1 MNFEDKEIMEFFDET
16 EIGDVDNIPFIRG
29 FKGEQGDKGDKGE
42 KGDKGD
48 KGDKGEKGDKGD
60 KGDKGEQGEKGATY
74 DDNTIKKDISDIQK
88 EQTTQN
94 NSIANKVD
102 KVEGKALSSN
112 DYTNEDKAKL
122 AGLSNYDDSGIKKD
136 ISDIKQEQT
145 TQNNSIANKA
155 EKSYVDEKTKIV
167 RTSHRQQHKHN
178 R

>member
-48 KGDKGEKGDKGD
+48 KGDKGE
-60 KGDKGEQGEKGATY
+60 QGEKGATY
-74 DDNTIKKDISDIQK
+74 DDTTIKKDISDIQK
-88 EQTTQN
+88 
-94 NSIANKVD
+94 
-102 KVEGKALSSN
+102 
-112 DYTNEDKAKL
+112 
-122 AGLSNYDDSGIKKD
+122 
-136 ISDIKQEQT
+136 EQT

-167 RTSHRQQHKHN
+167 LCIFV
-178 R
+178 